1 MLFVN
6 LFLLTK
12 DYTFN
17 IFFQKKKDNLMTILY
32 VNNISKPEKIKII
45 FKDIVMNFLR

>member
-17 IFFQKKKDNLMTILY
+17 IFFQKEKDNLMTILY

-45 FKDIVMNFLR
+45 LKIL

>member
-6 LFLLTK
+6 LPLIQK
-12 DYTFN
+12 IIPFN
-17 IFFQKKKDNLMTILY
+17 IFFQKKKDDLMTILY